1 MFSQWSYCV
10 AYESLNQLRGAYTL
24 SVVLSNC
31 VMTQGR
37 GWLPGHRGQSSQVT
51 TLFTPSRP
59 QCFSPSPR
67 QCEACPSLVYASG
80 TCPIHSPTSSPPN
93 PDIGLCAPPFFQLTN
108 LWFCLLMFIPFAG
121 SLRNVVEFPST
132 CPLLYHS

>member
-1 MFSQWSYCV
+1 
-10 AYESLNQLRGAYTL
+10 
-24 SVVLSNC
+24 
-31 VMTQGR
+31 MTQGR

-80 TCPIHSPTSSPPN
+80 TCPIHSPASSPPN
-93 PDIGLCAPPFFQLTN
+93 PDIGLCAPHFFSANKPVVLSADVHSFRRLLKKCGRIPLNLPFTLSFLEIMYPYSN
-108 LWFCLLMFIPFAG
+108 LPSPEIEPGLLHHRHI
-121 SLRNVVEFPST
+121 
-132 CPLLYHS
+132 LYC

>member
-1 MFSQWSYCV
+1 MFIFSQWSYCV
-10 AYESLNQLRGAYTL
+10 AYESLKQLRGSYTS

-51 TLFTPSRP
+51 TLFTPSQP

-67 QCEACPSLVYASG
+67 RCEACPSLVYASG
-80 TCPIHSPTSSPPN
+80 MCPIHSPASSPN
-93 PDIGLCAPPFFQLTN
+93 PDIGLCTPQLTN

-121 SLRNVVEFPST
+121 SLGNVVEFSST
-132 CPLLYHS
+132 CPSLAHS